1 MPLKEIDCGAM
12 PELAEV
18 VNDAVGATLAG
29 DTVMVRVAEL
39 VAPSSSVTVS
49 VAVKVPAVV

>member
-1 MPLKEIDCGAM
+1 MPLNEIDCGAM